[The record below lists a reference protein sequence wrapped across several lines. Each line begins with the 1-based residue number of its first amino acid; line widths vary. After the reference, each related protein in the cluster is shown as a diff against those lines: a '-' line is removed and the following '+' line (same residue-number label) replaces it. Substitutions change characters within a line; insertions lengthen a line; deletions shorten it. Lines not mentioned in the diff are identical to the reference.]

1 MEHARK
7 KKIKTWQMVL
17 LAGAA
22 VVLIAV
28 IVCLTLW
35 LGRGAAARDTAAD
48 VSQSTS
54 SQSQSEAASSQAEP
68 VSQAE
73 PAPDPVSSQTTP
85 AAAQESEVSPAESL
99 ASAASQPE
107 PEPGTR
113 IAGFPVVSQLPE
125 LPTGCEITALTMV
138 LQYYG
143 LDADKTVMASDY
155 LPTSPSTN
163 RYTGSDGRVYGI
175 DLDATFVGS
184 PFDDSGMICGPAAIV
199 TAANGFLAD
208 QGSSLQAA
216 DRTGASP
223 DALYALV
230 EQNTPVVVWVTIGMT
245 PRQPAQMSWYT
256 ETGKYVDWTNND
268 HCAVLVGYTDSGVWI
283 ADPLAGLVEYS
294 KTSFESVFASRGN
307 RCVVLQ

>member
-7 KKIKTWQMVL
+7 KKIKTWQIVL

-22 VVLIAV
+22 VVLVGAV
-28 IVCLTLW
+28 VCLVLW
-35 LGRGAAARDTAAD
+35 LGRGDGARDTAAG
-48 VSQSTS
+48 VCQSAYP
-54 SQSQSEAASSQAEP
+54 QSQSETASSQAEP

-73 PAPDPVSSQTTP
+73 PAEAVSSQVTP
-85 AAAQESEVSPAESL
+85 APASESEVSPAESPV
-99 ASAASQPE
+99 SAASQPE
-107 PEPGTR
+107 PDPGVR
-113 IAGFPVVSQLPE
+113 IGDFPVVYQLPE
-125 LPTGCEITALTMV
+125 LPTGCEITALTMA

-143 LDADKTVMASDY
+143 LDADKTEMAADY

-175 DLDATFVGS
+175 DLDAYFVGN

-268 HCAVLVGYTDSGVWI
+268 HCAVLVGYTDSSVWI

-294 KTSFESVFASRGN
+294 KTSFERVFASRGN

>member
-7 KKIKTWQMVL
+7 KKIKKWQMVL

-35 LGRGAAARDTAAD
+35 LGRGAAARDTAAG
-48 VSQSTS
+48 VSQSAS
-54 SQSQSEAASSQAEP
+54 SQSQSETASSQAEP

-73 PAPDPVSSQTTP
+73 PAEAVSSQVTP
-85 AAAQESEVSPAESL
+85 APASESEVSPAESPV
-99 ASAASQPE
+99 SAASQPE
-107 PEPGTR
+107 PDPGVR
-113 IAGFPVVSQLPE
+113 IGDFPVVYQLPE
-125 LPTGCEITALTMV
+125 LPTGCEITALTMA

-143 LDADKTVMASDY
+143 LDADKTEMAADY

-268 HCAVLVGYTDSGVWI
+268 HCAVLVGYTDSSVWI

>member
-7 KKIKTWQMVL
+7 KKIKTWQIVL

-22 VVLIAV
+22 VVLVGAV
-28 IVCLTLW
+28 VCLVLW
-35 LGRGAAARDTAAD
+35 LGRGDAARDTAAG

-54 SQSQSEAASSQAEP
+54 SQSQSETASSQAEP

-73 PAPDPVSSQTTP
+73 PAEAVSSQVTP
-85 AAAQESEVSPAESL
+85 APASEREASPAESPV
-99 ASAASQPE
+99 SAAAQPE

-113 IAGFPVVSQLPE
+113 IADFPVVYQLPE
-125 LPTGCEITALTMV
+125 LQTGCEITALTMV

-256 ETGKYVDWTNND
+256 KTGKYVDWTNND
-268 HCAVLVGYTDSGVWI
+268 HCAVLVGYTDSSVWI

-294 KTSFESVFASRGN
+294 KTSFERVFASRGN

>member
-7 KKIKTWQMVL
+7 KKIKTWQIVL

-48 VSQSTS
+48 VSQSAS
-54 SQSQSEAASSQAEP
+54 SQSQSETASSQAEP

-73 PAPDPVSSQTTP
+73 PAEAVSSQVTP
-85 AAAQESEVSPAESL
+85 APASESEVSPAESPV
-99 ASAASQPE
+99 SAASQPE
-107 PEPGTR
+107 PDPGVR
-113 IAGFPVVSQLPE
+113 IGDFPVVYQLPE
-125 LPTGCEITALTMV
+125 LPTGCEITALTMA

-143 LDADKTVMASDY
+143 LDADKTEMAADY

-175 DLDATFVGS
+175 DLDAYFVGN

-208 QGSSLQAA
+208 QGSSLRAA

-223 DALYALV
+223 EALYALV

-245 PRQPAQMSWYT
+245 PRQPARMSWYT

>member
-7 KKIKTWQMVL
+7 KKIKTWQIVL

-22 VVLIAV
+22 VVLVGAV
-28 IVCLTLW
+28 VCLVLW
-35 LGRGAAARDTAAD
+35 LGRGDAARDTAAG
-48 VSQSTS
+48 VSQSAS
-54 SQSQSEAASSQAEP
+54 SQSQSETASSQAEP

-73 PAPDPVSSQTTP
+73 PAEAVSSQVTP
-85 AAAQESEVSPAESL
+85 APASESEVSPAESPV
-99 ASAASQPE
+99 SAASQPE
-107 PEPGTR
+107 PDPGVR
-113 IAGFPVVSQLPE
+113 IGDFPVVYQLPE
-125 LPTGCEITALTMV
+125 LPTGCEITALTMA

-143 LDADKTVMASDY
+143 LDAY
-155 LPTSPSTN
+155 
-163 RYTGSDGRVYGI
+163 
-175 DLDATFVGS
+175 FVGN

-216 DRTGASP
+216 DCTGTSP

-268 HCAVLVGYTDSGVWI
+268 HCAVLVGYTDSSVWI

-294 KTSFESVFASRGN
+294 KTSFERVFASRGN
-307 RCVVLQ
+307 RCSREWSST

>member
-7 KKIKTWQMVL
+7 KKIKTWQIVL

-22 VVLIAV
+22 VVLVGAV
-28 IVCLTLW
+28 VCLVLW
-35 LGRGAAARDTAAD
+35 LGRGDADRDTAAG
-48 VSQSTS
+48 VSQSAS
-54 SQSQSEAASSQAEP
+54 FQSQSETASSQAEP
-68 VSQAE
+68 AE
-73 PAPDPVSSQTTP
+73 AVSSQVTP
-85 AAAQESEVSPAESL
+85 APASEREASPAESPV
-99 ASAASQPE
+99 SAAAQPE
-107 PEPGTR
+107 PDPGTR
-113 IAGFPVVSQLPE
+113 IADFPVVYQLPE
-125 LPTGCEITALTMV
+125 LQTGCEITALTMV

-256 ETGKYVDWTNND
+256 KTGKYVDWTNND
-268 HCAVLVGYTDSGVWI
+268 HCAVLVGYTDSSVWI

-294 KTSFESVFASRGN
+294 KTSFERVFASRGN

>member
-1 MEHARK
+1 
-7 KKIKTWQMVL
+7 MVY
-17 LAGAA
+17 
-22 VVLIAV
+22 
-28 IVCLTLW
+28 
-35 LGRGAAARDTAAD
+35 
-48 VSQSTS
+48 
-54 SQSQSEAASSQAEP
+54 
-68 VSQAE
+68 
-73 PAPDPVSSQTTP
+73 
-85 AAAQESEVSPAESL
+85 
-99 ASAASQPE
+99 
-107 PEPGTR
+107 
-113 IAGFPVVSQLPE
+113 QLPE
-125 LPTGCEITALTMV
+125 LPTGCEITALTMA

-143 LDADKTVMASDY
+143 LDADKTEMAADY

-175 DLDATFVGS
+175 DLDAYFVGN

-216 DRTGASP
+216 DCTGASP

-268 HCAVLVGYTDSGVWI
+268 HCAVLVGYTDSSVWI

-294 KTSFESVFASRGN
+294 KTSFERVFASRGTGAWCCSN
-307 RCVVLQ
+307 TAVWRRDSPKREAPLFAGTGWALFHPSFSQSTGCFPRGIVL

>member
-7 KKIKTWQMVL
+7 KKIKTWQIVL

-54 SQSQSEAASSQAEP
+54 SQSQSEAVSSQAEP

-73 PAPDPVSSQTTP
+73 PAEAVSSQVTP
-85 AAAQESEVSPAESL
+85 APASESEVSPAESPV
-99 ASAASQPE
+99 SAASQPE
-107 PEPGTR
+107 PDPGVR
-113 IAGFPVVSQLPE
+113 IGDFPVVYQLPE
-125 LPTGCEITALTMV
+125 LPTGCEITALTMA

-143 LDADKTVMASDY
+143 LDADKTEMAADY

-175 DLDATFVGS
+175 DLDAYFVGN

-216 DRTGASP
+216 DCTGTSP

-268 HCAVLVGYTDSGVWI
+268 HCAVLVGYTDSSVWI

-294 KTSFESVFASRGN
+294 KTSFERVFASRGN

>member
-7 KKIKTWQMVL
+7 KKIKTWQIVL

-22 VVLIAV
+22 VVLVGAV
-28 IVCLTLW
+28 VCLVLW
-35 LGRGAAARDTAAD
+35 LGRGDAARGPAAG
-48 VSQSTS
+48 VSQSAS
-54 SQSQSEAASSQAEP
+54 SQSQSETASSQAEP

-73 PAPDPVSSQTTP
+73 PAEAVSSQVTP
-85 AAAQESEVSPAESL
+85 APASESEVSPAESPV
-99 ASAASQPE
+99 SAASQPE
-107 PEPGTR
+107 PDPGVR
-113 IAGFPVVSQLPE
+113 IGDFPVVYQLPE
-125 LPTGCEITALTMV
+125 LPTGCEITALTMA

-143 LDADKTVMASDY
+143 LDADKTEMAADY

-175 DLDATFVGS
+175 DLDAYFVGN

-230 EQNTPVVVWVTIGMT
+230 EQNTPVVVWVTIGMP

-268 HCAVLVGYTDSGVWI
+268 HCAVLVGYTDSSVWI

-294 KTSFESVFASRGN
+294 KTSFERVFASRGN